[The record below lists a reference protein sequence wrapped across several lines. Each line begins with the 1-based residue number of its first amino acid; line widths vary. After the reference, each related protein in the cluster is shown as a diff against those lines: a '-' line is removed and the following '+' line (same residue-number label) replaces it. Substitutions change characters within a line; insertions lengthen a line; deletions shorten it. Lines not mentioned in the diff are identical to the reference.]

1 MLAIA
6 KEKGIEVQVIGDAL
20 VPRSLSN
27 AIHDGYRM
35 GIRI

>member
-1 MLAIA
+1 
-6 KEKGIEVQVIGDAL
+6 VQVIGDAL
-20 VPRSLSN
+20 VPRSISN